1 MSLTKEGIKSPKSSW
16 VEELP
21 EEQAVPMFKKGH
33 EGKKVHCGKPLKFGG
48 CLLILMEV
56 QLMYNVILVS
66 GALHSD
72 LTYTCLMK

>member
-1 MSLTKEGIKSPKSSW
+1 M
-16 VEELP
+16 EELP
-21 EEQAVPMFKKGH
+21 EEQGVPVFKKDMK
-33 EGKKVHCGKPLKFGG
+33 EEKVHCGEPLTFGG

-72 LTYTCLMK
+72 WTFTCLMK